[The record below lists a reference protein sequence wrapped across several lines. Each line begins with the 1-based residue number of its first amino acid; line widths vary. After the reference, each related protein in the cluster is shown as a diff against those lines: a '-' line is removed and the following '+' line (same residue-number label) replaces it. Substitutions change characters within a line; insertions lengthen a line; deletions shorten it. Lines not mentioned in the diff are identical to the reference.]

1 MSDTPRTFAALVDH
15 MPDSSNEWSE
25 HYLNLATFART
36 LERENAAMREAI
48 REAHQSIEH
57 LITIASG
64 GMRPANGP
72 QIAIRNGQ
80 ATLSK
85 LQPFLK
91 P

>member
-1 MSDTPRTFAALVDH
+1 
-15 MPDSSNEWSE
+15 
-25 HYLNLATFART
+25 
-36 LERENAAMREAI
+36 MREAI